1 MDSTSIDLVGSKI
14 SEVRCEQG
22 QVSVRLEPAYL
33 VKTMTGSVERTRWWQ
48 NGWLVFDDAELEDA
62 SVLAE
67 LPAECAGGDVGENI
81 YTYRDMLPVPLESAG
96 QAHCD
101 LKLVGSDKHISVRA
115 RSITLKMEEVP
126 HYIEHIRPEEGSG
139 S

>member
-14 SEVRCEQG
+14 SEVRCEHG
-22 QVSVRLEPAYL
+22 QVSIRLEPAYL

-62 SVLAE
+62 SVLDV

-96 QAHCD
+96 QVHCD
-101 LKLVGSDKHISVRA
+101 IGLSGSDKRIVVRGRA
-115 RSITLKMEEVP
+115 VSLRMEEVP
-126 HYIEHIRPEEGSG
+126 RYIEHIRPEVDSG